1 VVPALS
7 RRLCPAIDEQS
18 LAIFWREIP
27 VLNLEKKHKGLAAKV
42 GSAIILACKHGCA
55 GTVCVADNDDDDGRL
70 ARLEQG
76 MTAAPDSHA
85 IVCGVAVQSIEAWTL
100 GAPEALAQVLGVEVA
115 LVQQTYKVRDVEEFK
130 KSSGKADKRSKDLL
144 EKIAA
149 LKHQTDS
156 TEFRETVASYTDVAL
171 LQQRCPTGFRPFA
184 EKLVTAFAPRAS
196 RE

>member
-1 VVPALS
+1 MSSACKRSSRRESSGTCSAKNHSSRGCPYEGSFRRGVATDVGQPDFAPRPTTARGVVPALS

-85 IVCGVAVQSIEAWTL
+85 
-100 GAPEALAQVLGVEVA
+100 
-115 LVQQTYKVRDVEEFK
+115 
-130 KSSGKADKRSKDLL
+130 
-144 EKIAA
+144 
-149 LKHQTDS
+149 
-156 TEFRETVASYTDVAL
+156 
-171 LQQRCPTGFRPFA
+171 
-184 EKLVTAFAPRAS
+184 
-196 RE
+196 